1 MSASARSTSAFE
13 YRPVRALRTARH
25 EAGVTRRWRRAWHTQ
40 SHCPWIARMI
50 TDTSGIATRIPSS
63 SMVKWWG
70 TCQRCTQIRGRLRRR
85 VGENASMAWMPV

>member
-1 MSASARSTSAFE
+1 PVIPVARRIRANSSSGIDQGFRSMSASARSTSAFE
-13 YRPVRALRTARH
+13 YRPVRALRAARH

-63 SMVKWWG
+63 SMVK
-70 TCQRCTQIRGRLRRR
+70 
-85 VGENASMAWMPV
+85 